1 MAAIKPPDFEIMDQH
16 HYAREQQGEQ
26 DGFDVYDD
34 EQDAEG
40 ELFDEQQYDEPSA
53 LDDDLAAEMEAELA
67 AHADASSAPAS
78 ATADVS
84 HTGDTGHEAEV
95 EDEVEI
101 GTPRSQP
108 HTTVESSEDESGM
121 STAEDANQSM
131 DEDALE
137 QQRQLQEQLE
147 VIAELE
153 AQVQAET
160 LRWEQMGNP
169 ILKSKLGKRVQNLRQ
184 ALELKKVSIGG
195 GSFLHSNTHPSLP
208 QSGSTARHGLRAALK
223 KHKRLSPSQ
232 QASHLPHVLIALNEY
247 IPYLFEISRGLS
259 SSSWRGDEG
268 GQDEEAEKKWNDVEE
283 IDILLRSEIEVEW
296 RPTLSSMSTLRFL
309 RQSAMRGH
317 DSSSLS
323 SSSSRVKGRG
333 LDFEIAFVL
342 STLAYVLS
350 SLARVKYLTI
360 LYSAATP
367 TVEQKVAA
375 VLTATKNLLQVSSIH
390 SYLATFSPASI
401 SPPSNTYAPGDSGAK
416 LVQIPVPD
424 LDPSTQSALSSLALA
439 EATLLAVLKDDAYLS
454 ACIQSRNKHDTE
466 WMVKAPDIPKVRTL
480 LFARLCVRAAEY
492 AEQAAASVGM
502 VQKGSA
508 SAPSSG
514 DSTMERK
521 VDDDLVNY
529 MSILARV
536 SRAKA
541 CRFFGIDAEMAGKV
555 GEGIAWLR
563 AARAVLGFKGSTA
576 ETEAEKSAKGRLGGF
591 SRLKKEWSERREEK
605 KIEKEATSSKAGEL
619 ETDIDYGDDAGRDEE
634 GRVIDMLEK
643 KWVKM
648 NDTINTQLIPSSAS
662 YISNLPSG
670 RDIHA
675 PPAPYVPPRL
685 EPGQLERLRAPLDPT
700 DDHAEVESSEDD
712 DEKEGRRSY
721 Y

>member
-1 MAAIKPPDFEIMDQH
+1 MVFSFTLPTT
-16 HYAREQQGEQ
+16 
-26 DGFDVYDD
+26 
-34 EQDAEG
+34 
-40 ELFDEQQYDEPSA
+40 S
-53 LDDDLAAEMEAELA
+53 
-67 AHADASSAPAS
+67 HA
-78 ATADVS
+78 
-84 HTGDTGHEAEV
+84 
-95 EDEVEI
+95 
-101 GTPRSQP
+101 QF
-108 HTTVESSEDESGM
+108 
-121 STAEDANQSM
+121 Q
-131 DEDALE
+131 
-137 QQRQLQEQLE
+137 
-147 VIAELE
+147 
-153 AQVQAET
+153 
-160 LRWEQMGNP
+160 
-169 ILKSKLGKRVQNLRQ
+169 
-184 ALELKKVSIGG
+184 
-195 GSFLHSNTHPSLP
+195 SFLHSNTHPSLP
-208 QSGSTARHGLRAALK
+208 QAGSTARHGLRAALK
-223 KHKRLSPSQ
+223 KHKRLTPSQ
-232 QASHLPHVLIALNEY
+232 RAAHLPHVLIALNEY
-247 IPYLFEISRGLS
+247 IPYLFAISRGLS
-259 SSSWRGDEG
+259 SSSWQDEG
-268 GQDEEAEKKWNDVEE
+268 GGEEAGKQWNDVEE
-283 IDILLRSEIEVEW
+283 VDILLRSEIEVEW
-296 RPTLSSMSTLRFL
+296 RPTLSSMSTMRFL
-309 RQSAMRGH
+309 RQNAMRGH

-350 SLARVKYLTI
+350 SLARVKYLTM
-360 LYSAATP
+360 LYSVTTP

-375 VLTATKNLLQVSSIH
+375 IQTATKNLLQASSIH

-401 SPPSNTYAPGDSGAK
+401 SAPSNTYTPGGSGAK
-416 LVQIPVPD
+416 MIQIPVPD

-439 EATLLAVLKDDAYLS
+439 EATLLAVLKDDAYMS

-502 VQKGSA
+502 VQKGNA
-508 SAPSSG
+508 SAVSSG
-514 DSTMERK
+514 DSTLERK

-576 ETEAEKSAKGRLGGF
+576 ETGAEGPSKSKLGGF

-605 KIEKEATSSKAGEL
+605 KIEKEAMSSSKGGDL

-643 KWVKM
+643 KWVRM
-648 NDTINTQLIPSSAS
+648 NDTIMTQLIPSSAS
-662 YISNLPSG
+662 YISNLPLG

-675 PPAPYVPPRL
+675 QPALYAPPTL
-685 EPGQLERLRAPLDPT
+685 DPGQLERLRAPLDPT
-700 DDHAEVESSEDD
+700 DDDAEVESSEDEEEND
-712 DEKEGRRSY
+712 TKRSY